1 MNTCILIFFKSL
13 LVWEYSMQGSL
24 LISVTPFSQA
34 CEHDVLLSVVKWG
47 EAQVLQNMA
56 DQGTKSFN

>member
-1 MNTCILIFFKSL
+1 
-13 LVWEYSMQGSL
+13 MQGSL

-56 DQGTKSFN
+56 DQGTTSFN

>member
-1 MNTCILIFFKSL
+1 MH
-13 LVWEYSMQGSL
+13 GSL
-24 LISVTPFSQA
+24 LISVTPSSQA

>member
-1 MNTCILIFFKSL
+1 MYIDFFLIITGMGIQYAGIFAK
-13 LVWEYSMQGSL
+13 
-24 LISVTPFSQA
+24 SVTPFSQA

>member
-1 MNTCILIFFKSL
+1 MH
-13 LVWEYSMQGSL
+13 GSL
-24 LISVTPFSQA
+24 LILVTPFSQA

>member
-1 MNTCILIFFKSL
+1 MGIQYAGIFAK
-13 LVWEYSMQGSL
+13 
-24 LISVTPFSQA
+24 SVTPFSQA